1 MCQLGLLNFLAL
13 RDWDL
18 RTGRD
23 YLDEAGRRRPNGESR
38 LAELTNMI
46 VLASFSVSGEKMPA
60 AHVAHSPLHYDLY
73 RSREFRKLLI
83 LWRAL
88 RDSNSRPSDS

>member
-1 MCQLGLLNFLAL
+1 MCQLALLNFLAL

-23 YLDEAGRRRPNGESR
+23 YLDEASRQRPDGESR

-46 VLASFSVSGEKMPA
+46 VLAIVFG
-60 AHVAHSPLHYDLY
+60 
-73 RSREFRKLLI
+73 
-83 LWRAL
+83 L
-88 RDSNSRPSDS
+88 R